1 MSRNVGRHYA
11 GNVGRYAGRNVRHY
25 AGGYD
30 AGRNVGR
37 YARNYDYG
45 YVGCN
50 NWQALGLRRM
60 ASFVLRPGAL
70 VQHGTRPSP
79 RRTAH

>member
-37 YARNYDYG
+37 YARNYDY
-45 YVGCN
+45 
-50 NWQALGLRRM
+50 WLSWPLLPRPRTLGKRGLGGHWSSCGRGR
-60 ASFVLRPGAL
+60 SEK
-70 VQHGTRPSP
+70 
-79 RRTAH
+79 